1 MKRLFEVNGAFFDNK
16 KDAKEARGDLVSLG
30 NDNGS
35 IVPQYKHVIHRG
47 PDHYL
52 GSSK

>member
-16 KDAKEARGDLVSLG
+16 KDAKEARGERVNKDEQAAPL
-30 NDNGS
+30 
-35 IVPQYKHVIHRG
+35 YKHEIHRG